1 MENKTTFET
10 HYIHETHTMYAE
22 NGELHLLY
30 ESGQHEKELVFNAET
45 LYNDLPSIIRL
56 CVEQKK
62 ESDKNTLERIKSIL
76 QEL

>member
-1 MENKTTFET
+1 MKNKTT
-10 HYIHETHTMYAE
+10 YIHETHTLFAE

-30 ESGQHEKELVFNAET
+30 DSGDYDKQLVFNAET
-45 LYNDLPSIIRL
+45 LYNDLPTIIRL

-62 ESDKNTLERIKSIL
+62 ESDKNTLERLKSTI

>member
-1 MENKTTFET
+1 MENKST
-10 HYIHETHTMYAE
+10 YIHETHTLYAE

-30 ESGQHEKELVFNAET
+30 DAGDYDKQLVFNVET

-62 ESDKNTLERIKSIL
+62 ESDKNTLERIKSAI

>member
-1 MENKTTFET
+1 MGNKTT
-10 HYIHETHTMYAE
+10 YIHETHTLYAE

-30 ESGQHEKELVFNAET
+30 DSGDYDKQLVFNAET

-62 ESDKNTLERIKSIL
+62 ESDKNTLERIKSTL
-76 QEL
+76 EEL

>member
-1 MENKTTFET
+1 MKNKTT
-10 HYIHETHTMYAE
+10 YIHETHTLFAE

-30 ESGQHEKELVFNAET
+30 DGGDYDKQLIFNVEA

-62 ESDKNTLERIKSIL
+62 EMDKFNLERLKNIL
-76 QEL
+76 SEL

>member
-1 MENKTTFET
+1 MENKTT
-10 HYIHETHTMYAE
+10 YIHETHTLYAD
-22 NGELHLLY
+22 NGELYLLY
-30 ESGQHEKELVFNAET
+30 DDGDYDKQLVFNVET

-62 ESDKNTLERIKSIL
+62 ISDKNTLERLKSTI

>member
-1 MENKTTFET
+1 MVRL
-10 HYIHETHTMYAE
+10 YAE

-30 ESGQHEKELVFNAET
+30 DDGDYDKQLVFNVET

-62 ESDKNTLERIKSIL
+62 ISDKNTLERIKSTL
-76 QEL
+76 EEL

>member
-1 MENKTTFET
+1 MENKST
-10 HYIHETHTMYAE
+10 YIHETHTLYAE
-22 NGELHLLY
+22 NGELYLLY
-30 ESGQHEKELVFNAET
+30 DDGDYDKQLVFNVET

-62 ESDKNTLERIKSIL
+62 ISDKNTLERLKSTI

>member
-1 MENKTTFET
+1 MENKTT
-10 HYIHETHTMYAE
+10 YIHETHTLYAD
-22 NGELHLLY
+22 NGELYLLY
-30 ESGQHEKELVFNAET
+30 DDGDYDKQLVFNVET

-62 ESDKNTLERIKSIL
+62 ISDKNTLERIKSTL

>member
-1 MENKTTFET
+1 MENKTI
-10 HYIHETHTMYAE
+10 YIHETHTLFAE

-30 ESGQHEKELVFNAET
+30 DDGDYDKQLVFNAET

-62 ESDKNTLERIKSIL
+62 ISDKNTLERLKSTI